1 MDRTGRVQSIDRAVM
16 ILKCFSER
24 NRELSLAEI
33 ADRLDLNKSTLHG
46 IISTL
51 KHHNLMDQDERT
63 QKYRLGLGLMEL
75 GAIVSNSM
83 DVNEIAEPFLND
95 LCNRLDETVHMCLL
109 DDKDVVYIGK
119 KESNQSIRIITK
131 IGARIPAYCT
141 GVGKA
146 ILANLDEPEVDK
158 HLPDK
163 MIKSAPKTITDKV
176 ELKKEFAKIRERGY
190 STDDEEY
197 TPGLSCV
204 AAPIF
209 DRSGRV
215 RYAISTSGPSV
226 RMTPEKVQEAIRLVT
241 EAAMDISRKLGYEEK

>member
-16 ILKCFSER
+16 VLKCFSEKEK
-24 NRELSLAEI
+24 ELSLAEI
-33 ADRLDLNKSTLHG
+33 AERLDINKSTIHG

-51 KHHNLMDQDERT
+51 KYHGLIAQDERS

-83 DVNEIAEPFLND
+83 DVNEIAEPYLAD
-95 LCNRLDETVHMCLL
+95 LCNKLEETVHMCLL

-131 IGARIPAYCT
+131 IGSRIPAYCT

-146 ILANLDEPEVDK
+146 ILANLEHDEAER
-158 HLPDK
+158 HLPENLDK
-163 MIKSAPKTITDKV
+163 KAPKTVTDKK
-176 ELKKEFAKIRERGY
+176 ELAIELSKIKSRGY
-190 STDDEEY
+190 SIDDEEY
-197 TPGLSCV
+197 TQGLYCV

-209 DRSGRV
+209 DRFGNV
-215 RYAISTSGPSV
+215 KYAISTSGPTI
-226 RMTPEKVQEAIRLVT
+226 RMTDAKKDSAIKLVT
-241 EAAMDISRKLGYEEK
+241 EAAKEISRKLGYEG